1 MQWVFWEIIVYQTDM
16 TLDFYILNMPNIGG
30 SRKPSN
36 RYRRDEIKAYRPD
49 MFSKTKPYMVKMV
62 IPTRYDATMKVC
74 FHL

>member
-1 MQWVFWEIIVYQTDM
+1 
-16 TLDFYILNMPNIGG
+16 MPNIGG

-36 RYRRDEIKAYRPD
+36 RYRRDEIKAYRSD
-49 MFSKTKPYMVKMV
+49 MFSKTKPYMAKMV